1 LWQSQKMEAVGQ
13 LTGGIAHD
21 FNNLLQIIVGNL
33 ETISR
38 GLPEEMNRL
47 RRPATNAMRG
57 AKQAASLTQRLLAF
71 ARRQPLDPKPIDAN
85 ALVRNMSE
93 LLHRVLGETV
103 EIETFLGAGL
113 WRTEAGPG
121 ELESALINLA
131 VNARDAMPAGGR
143 LTIETSNAHLDEAYA
158 ARQAEVAP
166 ILRGGGDSAQGFWQ
180 LARAVQSRAATARG
194 QAALPPAPPK
204 SSP

>member
-1 LWQSQKMEAVGQ
+1 MEAVGQ

-57 AKQAASLTQRLLAF
+57 AKQAVSLTQHLVAF
-71 ARRQPLDPKPIDAN
+71 APRQRLDPKPIDAN
-85 ALVRNMSE
+85 ALVRNRSE

-113 WRTEAGPG
+113 WR
-121 ELESALINLA
+121 
-131 VNARDAMPAGGR
+131 
-143 LTIETSNAHLDEAYA
+143 
-158 ARQAEVAP
+158 
-166 ILRGGGDSAQGFWQ
+166 
-180 LARAVQSRAATARG
+180 
-194 QAALPPAPPK
+194 
-204 SSP
+204 